1 MNIGLKKLTV
11 KIAAL
16 KSTIINLFD
25 VFLGDKKGR
34 EKKMAAGVVA
44 FRGSVWLI
52 VFATFS
58 LITFLRKLGLS
69 YFLIFLI
76 FWMGNMILT
85 VCVIKANKITKIDFT
100 SMEGSRNLLRKAQE
114 KSKLLGYLAE
124 AWLFFWLLIYS
135 GPEQFIIFFEE
146 RFSSIT
152 MKILVFIL
160 VTLCYSA
167 IWSLVFVK
175 GADGFW
181 DLMSHLY

>member
-1 MNIGLKKLTV
+1 MNSGLKKLTA

-16 KSTIINLFD
+16 KSATRNLFD

-34 EKKMAAGVVA
+34 EKKMAAGIVA
-44 FRGSVWLI
+44 FRSGIWLI
-52 VFATFS
+52 VFATIS
-58 LITFLRKLGLS
+58 LVTLLRKLGLS
-69 YFLIFLI
+69 YISIFMI
-76 FWMGNMILT
+76 FWIGNMILT
-85 VCVIKANKITKIDFT
+85 VCVIKANKTTKIDFT

-135 GPEQFIIFFEE
+135 GPEQFFIFFEE
-146 RFSSIT
+146 RFSSKT
-152 MKILVFIL
+152 MKVLVFIL
-160 VTLCYSA
+160 ITLCYSS

-181 DLMSHLY
+181 DLMSRLY